1 MHSIKNLT
9 FLFSTTLQTFFLL
22 RILNNHLVSRALIA
36 INVLCINTMFLF
48 LIKKDSIAI
57 IILTIILANKIF
69 F

>member
-48 LIKKDSIAI
+48 LKKKDSIAI